1 MPLLGVTSYTPG
13 ASEQRTYALPCEYVR
28 SLNAAGA
35 DVVVLVDGEPTRLLS
50 RIDGLVLAGGGDIDP
65 GLYKADVHETNYM
78 MDPARDRFE
87 ADLLR
92 CALGREMPVLAIC
105 RGMQILNVV
114 RGGDLVPH
122 VPERW
127 GEKVPHRA
135 PPRVP
140 VAHEVDVDRDS
151 RLAGIVGEGR
161 FSVMSWHHQA
171 VDRLGVG
178 LRIVARS
185 DDGVPEAIETAGPE
199 WVFGV
204 QWHPELD
211 AHTSPR
217 QAALF
222 REMVNAAERYARST
236 R

>member
-1 MPLLGVTSYTPG
+1 VPVLGVTSYTPG
-13 ASEQRTYALPCEYVR
+13 ANEQRNYVLPCEYVS
-28 SLNAAGA
+28 SLTAAGA
-35 DVVVLVDGEPTRLLS
+35 DVVVLAEGDPGRLLS
-50 RIDGLVLAGGGDIDP
+50 RVDGLVLAGGGDIDP
-65 GLYKADVHETNYM
+65 GLYEADLHHTNYM
-78 MDPARDRFE
+78 VDPARDRFE

-92 CALGREMPVLAIC
+92 RALEFAMPVLAIC

-127 GEKVPHRA
+127 GEHVLHRA

-140 VAHEVDVDRDS
+140 VTHEVNVDEES
-151 RLAGIVGEGR
+151 RLADIVGGGR
-161 FSVMSWHHQA
+161 FSVVSWHHQA
-171 VDRLGVG
+171 IDRLGRG
-178 LRIVARS
+178 LRVVARS

-217 QAALF
+217 QAALL
-222 REMVNAAERYARST
+222 RETVRAAANYARS
-236 R
+236 RP